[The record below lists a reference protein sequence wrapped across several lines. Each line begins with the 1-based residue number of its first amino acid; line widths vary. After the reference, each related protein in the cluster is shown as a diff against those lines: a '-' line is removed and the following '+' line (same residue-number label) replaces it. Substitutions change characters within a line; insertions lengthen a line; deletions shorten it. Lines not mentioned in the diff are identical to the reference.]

1 MGISG
6 DDEFTCILLPSGS
19 VGCFKSWVFFRLAG
33 IFLSYE
39 NILKQLFNSNTDFL
53 FGETFLRTMK
63 QLFNFIGKHRF
74 NNTR

>member
-33 IFLSYE
+33 ILSY
-39 NILKQLFNSNTDFL
+39 
-53 FGETFLRTMK
+53 ETFLRAMK
-63 QLFNFIGKHRF
+63 QLFNFIGEHRF
-74 NNTR
+74 FVWRAFMKHC